1 MVSFQV
7 VGLPDQISDPFP
19 NPDHLQTN
27 LILTIQNP
35 DISGF
40 QIPTIIRR
48 EIQTI
53 AGERHSIAVCAL
65 ACRSRGP
72 QIESRKGILVK
83 KKKKTI
89 VTKTEPDVRVGKA
102 VAPRS

>member
-7 VGLPDQISDPFP
+7 VGLPDQISDPLS

-35 DISGF
+35 DMSRF

-53 AGERHSIAVCAL
+53 
-65 ACRSRGP
+65 
-72 QIESRKGILVK
+72 
-83 KKKKTI
+83 
-89 VTKTEPDVRVGKA
+89 VTKTEPDVRVGRA